1 MMNSE
6 CECQSTAKQT
16 LPVRRIP
23 TLDTDLRVR
32 RFHRDDTRRIHSL
45 FLEETRCLVWPMF
58 AQTIR
63 SPPAVILHLFFM
75 ATGVMLARS
84 FVFAFFG
91 VILAASAIFVYIYR
105 WFHQYL
111 TSSLRGDLANIS
123 QYYLSKTKCNFLV
136 AEFDSS
142 IIGFI
147 AVDQKSETVA
157 SVRRM
162 SVDTCF
168 QGRRKHIAT
177 KLFQE
182 AFKFCQECG
191 YAELV
196 VEFPGTRETK
206 TYRLRRCDI
215 KPTRQEFFVARQG

>member
-1 MMNSE
+1 M
-6 CECQSTAKQT
+6 
-16 LPVRRIP
+16 
-23 TLDTDLRVR
+23 
-32 RFHRDDTRRIHSL
+32 
-45 FLEETRCLVWPMF
+45 
-58 AQTIR
+58 
-63 SPPAVILHLFFM
+63 
-75 ATGVMLARS
+75 
-84 FVFAFFG
+84 
-91 VILAASAIFVYIYR
+91 
-105 WFHQYL
+105 
-111 TSSLRGDLANIS
+111 
-123 QYYLSKTKCNFLV
+123 

-215 KPTRQEFFVARQG
+215 KPTRQEFFVARQGWNSRGLRHPRTTSALRSRISWPRDVDCEPSARDTWLFGSLPSCDVITVRRGWSNRKWLPYTTSLNYCSEQIPFGEYLSIRRTVETVVDFYIYHATRSTIVSHYSCS